1 MKWKEVYFHQRVS
14 RGSPTLSSTILP
26 SMTALRKMPI
36 KRTTV
41 CQRGLASRKN
51 GAQLCYDYAKKGQC
65 RRGDGCRFGH
75 QGDQSLWMG
84 KAERKPSA
92 TFRRQKSD
100 DKPEKVRGKRKKM
113 VMSQRW
119 YPVYGNVAA
128 SLTKKIDSGLIWL
141 MKFGPVKVG

>member
-1 MKWKEVYFHQRVS
+1 
-14 RGSPTLSSTILP
+14 
-26 SMTALRKMPI
+26 
-36 KRTTV
+36 
-41 CQRGLASRKN
+41 
-51 GAQLCYDYAKKGQC
+51 
-65 RRGDGCRFGH
+65 
-75 QGDQSLWMG
+75 MG